1 MIFLFS
7 YECLCG
13 KKFKTNKGLKI
24 HQHKC
29 PYKDRLEEK
38 IIKPDVNQDIAH
50 TKDISEMPITPP
62 ILDTSISEPISEIES
77 PKEIMAYGQEIL
89 VKVPKNTIAT
99 SSEPLHLDLSISI
112 PNIDIV
118 IRDLRMVAEFQV
130 KAMQRLER
138 LDADRDLL
146 NKIKMDIAT
155 YSENM
160 INQQQKIQALMIIV
174 LVLLVVIAYLI
185 F

>member
-1 MIFLFS
+1 
-7 YECLCG
+7 
-13 KKFKTNKGLKI
+13 
-24 HQHKC
+24 
-29 PYKDRLEEK
+29 
-38 IIKPDVNQDIAH
+38 
-50 TKDISEMPITPP
+50 
-62 ILDTSISEPISEIES
+62 
-77 PKEIMAYGQEIL
+77 
-89 VKVPKNTIAT
+89 
-99 SSEPLHLDLSISI
+99 
-112 PNIDIV
+112 
-118 IRDLRMVAEFQV
+118 MVAEFQV

>member
-13 KKFKTNKGLKI
+13 KKFETNKGLKI

-38 IIKPDVNQDIAH
+38 IIKPDVNQEIAY
-50 TKDISEMPITPP
+50 TKD
-62 ILDTSISEPISEIES
+62 ISEIES

-99 SSEPLHLDLSISI
+99 SSEPLHLDLSIST